1 MLKIKFKSKSI
12 LSHWEW
18 REKEC
23 IVRSMEEFQER
34 CKCSW
39 IKDAEFQILSIEKVR
54 A

>member
-1 MLKIKFKSKSI
+1 MLKIKFKSRSI

-23 IVRSMEEFQER
+23 IVRNMEEFQER
-34 CKCSW
+34 CKCPW
-39 IKDAEFQILSIEKVR
+39 IKGEFQILSIEMVN